1 VNFEWDASKA
11 ANNRRK
17 HGVSFEE
24 AETVFFDPNAI
35 EFYDVAHSDEED
47 REIIIGFSN
56 KLRLLLVVY
65 TERHGDTI
73 RIISAR
79 KANAT
84 ETREYQ
90 SG

>member
-1 VNFEWDASKA
+1 MNFEWDASKA

>member
-1 VNFEWDASKA
+1 MKFEWDSTKA
-11 ANNRRK
+11 ATNRRK
-17 HGVSFEE
+17 HGISFEE
-24 AETVFFDPNAI
+24 AETVFSDPNAI
-35 EFYDVAHSDEED
+35 EFYDAEHSDDED

-56 KLRLLLVVY
+56 KLRLLLVIY

-84 ETREYQ
+84 EKREYQ